1 MLKLFVIGISFAAG
15 VAAQQADTAP
25 PKPNDYAD
33 GKSWLCRPGRQDA
46 CAIDH
51 TTTVVAADGKLAKE
65 TWTADPSAPI
75 DCFYVYPTISTD
87 PTPNSDM
94 NADPAELNVIKQQ
107 FARFASKCKPYA
119 PLYRQVTLVGLRRML
134 APGATVTLDQG
145 LQYDDVKDAWN
156 YYLKNDNKGRGVVLV
171 AHSQGSFILNRLIHD
186 EIDGKPIQSKLVS
199 AILLGTTL
207 AVPKGKDVGGS
218 FQHVPLCHTATQTG
232 CVITFASFRST
243 VPPPANTLFGRV
255 PDAAMAAACTN
266 PAALAGGSG
275 ELRAYLDKTG
285 RTITSNTPGKPWV
298 TPEQPIETPWVSVP
312 GLLTAK
318 CASNENASGYL
329 EVTVHGDSADPRVD
343 DIVGD
348 IGTPAQP
355 LANWGLH
362 LIDVNLAMG
371 NLVDIVKQQAKAY
384 AAKK

>member
-33 GKSWLCRPGRQDA
+33 GKTWLCRPGRQDA

-65 TWTADPSAPI
+65 TWTADPNAPI

-348 IGTPAQP
+348 IGAGPNV

-362 LIDVNLAMG
+362 LIDVNLVMG
-371 NLVDIVKQQAKAY
+371 NLLDIVSQQTKAY
-384 AAKK
+384 LKKT